1 MLKVKCKPTFNF
13 QSIEFE
19 TEIDETNPR
28 DFEQLKTLYSSF
40 VQILKDVAPTQ
51 EETPKGSEKLASPAQ
66 LSILD
71 RFNIPYNKG
80 ITAMDAGRLIEENMK
95 RSR

>member
-19 TEIDETNPR
+19 TEIDENNAN
-28 DFEQLKTLYSSF
+28 DYAWLKTIYSNF
-40 VQILKDVAPTQ
+40 VQILKDVAPAQ

-66 LSILD
+66 LAILD

-80 ITAMDAGRLIEENMK
+80 ITAMEAGRLIEENMK